1 MSIKN
6 YMNYESKLEE
16 IARYAFD
23 SVDFNKSSQIETKE
37 LSKVIKDISN
47 NLEVLQP
54 SQEEINEV
62 LKHLKIG
69 SSGIINFDEFF
80 VIIKC
85 IFGEKINANNYYQ
98 NANFTNLEKN
108 SYYMN
113 NININNNNNHENMN
127 KGIKKS
133 LYLVAKE
140 NYNVEKE
147 YYEYKNLRIINE
159 KLINENKSLVIQN
172 KNLIKKLE
180 EKEVEEKKVSEK
192 NKIIN
197 SFIDSINKKM
207 NQLND
212 NLKKEFEIN
221 KRLKEEIETKKEEIE
236 KKDGIIEEL
245 KKKLNQ

>member
-6 YMNYESKLEE
+6 YMSYESTLEE

-85 IFGEKINANNYYQ
+85 IFGEKINADNYYQ
-98 NANFTNLEKN
+98 NPNFTNLEKN

-113 NININNNNNHENMN
+113 NININNNNNNENKN
-127 KGIKKS
+127 KVTKKS
-133 LYLVAKE
+133 LYLLAKDHI
-140 NYNVEKE
+140 NVEKV
-147 YYEYKNLRIINE
+147 YIEYKNLRIINE

-180 EKEVEEKKVSEK
+180 EKEVEEKKVFEK

-207 NQLND
+207 NQLKDKLENQ
-212 NLKKEFEIN
+212 FEIN
-221 KRLKEEIETKKEEIE
+221 KRLKEEIE

>member
-6 YMNYESKLEE
+6 YMSYESKLEE
-16 IARYAFD
+16 IARYVFD

-37 LSKVIKDISN
+37 LSKVIKDISI

-62 LKHLKIG
+62 LKRLKIG

-108 SYYMN
+108 AYYMN
-113 NININNNNNHENMN
+113 NININNNNNNENKN
-127 KGIKKS
+127 KVTKKS
-133 LYLVAKE
+133 LYLLAKDHI
-140 NYNVEKE
+140 NDEKV
-147 YYEYKNLRIINE
+147 YIEYKNLRIINE

-180 EKEVEEKKVSEK
+180 EKEVEEKKVFEK

-207 NQLND
+207 NQLKDKLENQ
-212 NLKKEFEIN
+212 FEIN
-221 KRLKEEIETKKEEIE
+221 KRLKEEIE

>member
-6 YMNYESKLEE
+6 YMSYESTLEE

-37 LSKVIKDISN
+37 LSKVIEDISN

-113 NININNNNNHENMN
+113 NININNNNNNENMN
-127 KGIKKS
+127 KGIKKKS
-133 LYLVAKE
+133 LYSVAKD
-140 NYNVEKE
+140 NNNVEKVYIE
-147 YYEYKNLRIINE
+147 CKNLRIINE

-180 EKEVEEKKVSEK
+180 EKEVEEKKVFEK

-207 NQLND
+207 NQLKDKLENQ
-212 NLKKEFEIN
+212 FEIN
-221 KRLKEEIETKKEEIE
+221 KRLKEEIE

>member
-6 YMNYESKLEE
+6 YMNYESTLKE
-16 IARYAFD
+16 IAKYAFD

-98 NANFTNLEKN
+98 NPNFTNLEKN

-159 KLINENKSLVIQN
+159 KLINENK
-172 KNLIKKLE
+172 NLKKKLE

>member
-6 YMNYESKLEE
+6 YMSYESTLEE

-37 LSKVIKDISN
+37 LSKVIEDISN

-62 LKHLKIG
+62 LKRLKIG

-108 SYYMN
+108 AYYMN
-113 NININNNNNHENMN
+113 NININNNNNNENMN
-127 KGIKKS
+127 KGIKKKS
-133 LYLVAKE
+133 LYSVAKD
-140 NYNVEKE
+140 NNNVEKVYIE
-147 YYEYKNLRIINE
+147 CKNLRIINE

-180 EKEVEEKKVSEK
+180 EKEVEEKKVFEK

-207 NQLND
+207 NQLKDKLENQ
-212 NLKKEFEIN
+212 FEIN
-221 KRLKEEIETKKEEIE
+221 KRLKEEIE

>member
-6 YMNYESKLEE
+6 YMNYESTLEE

-37 LSKVIKDISN
+37 LPKVIKDISN

-62 LKHLKIG
+62 LKRLKIG

-108 SYYMN
+108 AYYMN
-113 NININNNNNHENMN
+113 NININNNNNNENKN
-127 KGIKKS
+127 KVTKKS
-133 LYLVAKE
+133 LYLLAKDHI
-140 NYNVEKE
+140 NVEKV
-147 YYEYKNLRIINE
+147 YIDYKNLRIINE

-180 EKEVEEKKVSEK
+180 EKEVEEKKVFEK

-207 NQLND
+207 NQLKDKLENQ
-212 NLKKEFEIN
+212 FEIN
-221 KRLKEEIETKKEEIE
+221 KRLKEEIE

>member
-62 LKHLKIG
+62 LKRLKIG

-113 NININNNNNHENMN
+113 NININNNNNNENMN
-127 KGIKKS
+127 KGIKKKS
-133 LYLVAKE
+133 LYSVAKD
-140 NYNVEKE
+140 NNNVEKVYIE
-147 YYEYKNLRIINE
+147 CKNLRIINE

-180 EKEVEEKKVSEK
+180 EKEVEEKKVFEK

-207 NQLND
+207 NQLKDKLENQ
-212 NLKKEFEIN
+212 FEIN
-221 KRLKEEIETKKEEIE
+221 KRLKEEIE
-236 KKDGIIEEL
+236 KKDVIIEEL

>member
-6 YMNYESKLEE
+6 YMSYESTLEE

-37 LSKVIKDISN
+37 LSKVIEDISN

-113 NININNNNNHENMN
+113 NININNNNNNENMN
-127 KGIKKS
+127 KGDKKS
-133 LYLVAKE
+133 LYLRANE
-140 NYNVEKE
+140 NYNVEKVYNE
-147 YYEYKNLRIINE
+147 NRKLRIINE

-172 KNLIKKLE
+172 KNLKKKLE
-180 EKEVEEKKVSEK
+180 EKEVEEKKVFEK

-197 SFIDSINKKM
+197 SYIDTINNKM
-207 NQLND
+207 NI
-212 NLKKEFEIN
+212 LKDKLEKQFEIN
-221 KRLKEEIETKKEEIE
+221 KRLKEEIETK
-236 KKDGIIEEL
+236 DGIIEEL

>member
-113 NININNNNNHENMN
+113 NININNNNNNENKN
-127 KGIKKS
+127 KVTKKS
-133 LYLVAKE
+133 LYLVGKK
-140 NYNVEKE
+140 NY
-147 YYEYKNLRIINE
+147 IIE
-159 KLINENKSLVIQN
+159 KLINENK
-172 KNLIKKLE
+172 NLKKKLE
-180 EKEVEEKKVSEK
+180 EKEVEEKQVFEK

-207 NQLND
+207 NQLKDKLENQ
-212 NLKKEFEIN
+212 FEIN
-221 KRLKEEIETKKEEIE
+221 KRLKEEIE

>member
-6 YMNYESKLEE
+6 YMSYESTLEE

-37 LSKVIKDISN
+37 LSKVIEDISN

-62 LKHLKIG
+62 LKRLKIG

-127 KGIKKS
+127 KGIKKKS
-133 LYLVAKE
+133 LYSVAKD
-140 NYNVEKE
+140 NNNVEKVYIE
-147 YYEYKNLRIINE
+147 CKNLRIINE

-180 EKEVEEKKVSEK
+180 EKEVEEKKVFEK

-207 NQLND
+207 NQLKDKLENQ
-212 NLKKEFEIN
+212 FEIN
-221 KRLKEEIETKKEEIE
+221 KRLKEEIE

>member
-16 IARYAFD
+16 IAKYAFD

-62 LKHLKIG
+62 LKRLKIG

-133 LYLVAKE
+133 LYLVAKD
-140 NYNVEKE
+140 NNNAEKVYIE
-147 YYEYKNLRIINE
+147 CKNLRIINE

-180 EKEVEEKKVSEK
+180 EKEVEEKKVFEK

-207 NQLND
+207 NQLKDKLENQ
-212 NLKKEFEIN
+212 FEIN
-221 KRLKEEIETKKEEIE
+221 KRLKEEIE

>member
-37 LSKVIKDISN
+37 LSKVIEDISN

-62 LKHLKIG
+62 LKRLKIG

-85 IFGEKINANNYYQ
+85 IFGEKIIANNYYQ
-98 NANFTNLEKN
+98 NTNFTNLEKN

-133 LYLVAKE
+133 LYLVGKK
-140 NYNVEKE
+140 NY
-147 YYEYKNLRIINE
+147 IIE
-159 KLINENKSLVIQN
+159 KLINENK
-172 KNLIKKLE
+172 NLKKKLE
-180 EKEVEEKKVSEK
+180 EKEVEEKKVFEK

>member
-6 YMNYESKLEE
+6 YMSYESTLEE
-16 IARYAFD
+16 IARNAFD

-62 LKHLKIG
+62 LKRLKIG

-85 IFGEKINANNYYQ
+85 IFGEKINADNYYQ

-113 NININNNNNHENMN
+113 NININNNNNNENMN
-127 KGIKKS
+127 KGDKKS
-133 LYLVAKE
+133 LYLVGKK
-140 NYNVEKE
+140 NY
-147 YYEYKNLRIINE
+147 IIE
-159 KLINENKSLVIQN
+159 KLINENK
-172 KNLIKKLE
+172 NLKKKLE

-207 NQLND
+207 NQLKDKLENQ
-212 NLKKEFEIN
+212 FEIN
-221 KRLKEEIETKKEEIE
+221 KRLKEEIE

>member
-37 LSKVIKDISN
+37 LSKVIKDISI

-62 LKHLKIG
+62 LKRLKIG

-85 IFGEKINANNYYQ
+85 IFGEKNNANNYYQ

-108 SYYMN
+108 AYYMN
-113 NININNNNNHENMN
+113 NININNNNNNENKN
-127 KGIKKS
+127 KVTKKS
-133 LYLVAKE
+133 LYLLAKDHI
-140 NYNVEKE
+140 NDEKV
-147 YYEYKNLRIINE
+147 YIEYKNLRIINE

-180 EKEVEEKKVSEK
+180 EKEVEEKKVFEK

-207 NQLND
+207 NQLKDKLENQ
-212 NLKKEFEIN
+212 FEIN
-221 KRLKEEIETKKEEIE
+221 KRLKEEIE

>member
-108 SYYMN
+108 AYYMN
-113 NININNNNNHENMN
+113 NININNNNNNENKN
-127 KGIKKS
+127 KVTKKS
-133 LYLVAKE
+133 LYLLAKDHI
-140 NYNVEKE
+140 NVEKV
-147 YYEYKNLRIINE
+147 YIEYKNLRIINE

-180 EKEVEEKKVSEK
+180 EKEVEEKKVFEK

-207 NQLND
+207 NQLKDKLENQ
-212 NLKKEFEIN
+212 FEIN
-221 KRLKEEIETKKEEIE
+221 KRLKEEIE

>member
-62 LKHLKIG
+62 LKRLKIG

-113 NININNNNNHENMN
+113 NININNNNNNENMN
-127 KGIKKS
+127 KGIKKKS
-133 LYLVAKE
+133 LYSVAKD
-140 NYNVEKE
+140 NNNVEKVYIE
-147 YYEYKNLRIINE
+147 CKNLRIINE

-180 EKEVEEKKVSEK
+180 EKEVEEKKVFEK

-207 NQLND
+207 NQLKDKLENQ
-212 NLKKEFEIN
+212 FEIN
-221 KRLKEEIETKKEEIE
+221 KRLKEEIE

>member
-37 LSKVIKDISN
+37 LSKVIEDISN

-62 LKHLKIG
+62 LKRLKIG

-85 IFGEKINANNYYQ
+85 IFGEKINADNYYQ
-98 NANFTNLEKN
+98 NPNFTNSEKN

-113 NININNNNNHENMN
+113 NININNNNNNENMN

-159 KLINENKSLVIQN
+159 TLINENKSLVIQN

-180 EKEVEEKKVSEK
+180 EKEVEEKKVFEK

-207 NQLND
+207 NQLKDKLENQ
-212 NLKKEFEIN
+212 FEIN
-221 KRLKEEIETKKEEIE
+221 KRLKEEIE

>member
-108 SYYMN
+108 AYYMN
-113 NININNNNNHENMN
+113 NININNNNNNENKN
-127 KGIKKS
+127 KVTKKS

-140 NYNVEKE
+140 NYNVEKV
-147 YYEYKNLRIINE
+147 YNEYKNLRIINE

-180 EKEVEEKKVSEK
+180 EKEVEEKKVFEK

-207 NQLND
+207 NQLKDKLENQ
-212 NLKKEFEIN
+212 FEIN
-221 KRLKEEIETKKEEIE
+221 KRLKEEIE

>member
-6 YMNYESKLEE
+6 YMNYESTLEE

-37 LSKVIKDISN
+37 LSKVIEDISN

-62 LKHLKIG
+62 LKRLKIG

-108 SYYMN
+108 AYYMN
-113 NININNNNNHENMN
+113 NININNNNNNENKN
-127 KGIKKS
+127 KVTKKS
-133 LYLVAKE
+133 LYLLAKDHI
-140 NYNVEKE
+140 NVEKV
-147 YYEYKNLRIINE
+147 YIEYKNLRIINE

-221 KRLKEEIETKKEEIE
+221 KRLKEEIE

>member
-113 NININNNNNHENMN
+113 NININNNNNNENKN
-127 KGIKKS
+127 KVTKKS
-133 LYLVAKE
+133 LYLLAKDHI
-140 NYNVEKE
+140 NDEKV
-147 YYEYKNLRIINE
+147 YIEYKNLRIINE

-180 EKEVEEKKVSEK
+180 EKEVEEKKVFEK

-207 NQLND
+207 NQLKDKLENQ
-212 NLKKEFEIN
+212 FEIN
-221 KRLKEEIETKKEEIE
+221 KRLKEEIE

>member
-6 YMNYESKLEE
+6 YMSYESTLEE

-37 LSKVIKDISN
+37 LSKVIEDISN

-62 LKHLKIG
+62 LKRLKIG

-108 SYYMN
+108 AYYMN
-113 NININNNNNHENMN
+113 NININNNNNNENKN
-127 KGIKKS
+127 KVTKKS
-133 LYLVAKE
+133 LYLLAKDHI
-140 NYNVEKE
+140 NDEKV
-147 YYEYKNLRIINE
+147 YIEYKNLRIINE
-159 KLINENKSLVIQN
+159 KLINENK
-172 KNLIKKLE
+172 NLKKKLE
-180 EKEVEEKKVSEK
+180 EKEVEEKKVFEK

-207 NQLND
+207 NQLKDKLENQ
-212 NLKKEFEIN
+212 FEIN

>member
-6 YMNYESKLEE
+6 YMSYESTLEE

-108 SYYMN
+108 AYYMN
-113 NININNNNNHENMN
+113 NININNNNNNENKN
-127 KGIKKS
+127 KVTKKS
-133 LYLVAKE
+133 LYLLAKDHI
-140 NYNVEKE
+140 NDEKV
-147 YYEYKNLRIINE
+147 YIEYKNLRIINE

-180 EKEVEEKKVSEK
+180 EKEVEEKKVFEK

-207 NQLND
+207 NQLKDKLENQ
-212 NLKKEFEIN
+212 FEIN
-221 KRLKEEIETKKEEIE
+221 KRLKEEIE

>member
-6 YMNYESKLEE
+6 YMSYESTLEE

-37 LSKVIKDISN
+37 LSKVIEDISN

-62 LKHLKIG
+62 LKRLKIG

-85 IFGEKINANNYYQ
+85 IFGEKINADNYYQ
-98 NANFTNLEKN
+98 NPNFTNLEKN

-140 NYNVEKE
+140 NYNV
-147 YYEYKNLRIINE
+147 
-159 KLINENKSLVIQN
+159 
-172 KNLIKKLE
+172 
-180 EKEVEEKKVSEK
+180 
-192 NKIIN
+192 
-197 SFIDSINKKM
+197 
-207 NQLND
+207 
-212 NLKKEFEIN
+212 
-221 KRLKEEIETKKEEIE
+221 
-236 KKDGIIEEL
+236 
-245 KKKLNQ
+245 

>member
-16 IARYAFD
+16 IARNAFD

-37 LSKVIKDISN
+37 LSKVIEDISN

-113 NININNNNNHENMN
+113 NININNNNNNENMN
-127 KGIKKS
+127 KGIKKKS
-133 LYLVAKE
+133 LYSVAKD
-140 NYNVEKE
+140 NNNVEKV
-147 YYEYKNLRIINE
+147 YIEYKNLRIINE

-180 EKEVEEKKVSEK
+180 EKEVEEKKVFEK

-207 NQLND
+207 NQLKDKLENQ
-212 NLKKEFEIN
+212 FEIN
-221 KRLKEEIETKKEEIE
+221 KRLKEEIE

>member
-6 YMNYESKLEE
+6 YMSYESTLEE

-113 NININNNNNHENMN
+113 NININNNNNNENMN
-127 KGIKKS
+127 KGIKKKS
-133 LYLVAKE
+133 LYSVAKD
-140 NYNVEKE
+140 NNNVEKLYIE
-147 YYEYKNLRIINE
+147 CKNLRIINE

-180 EKEVEEKKVSEK
+180 EKEVEEKKVFEK

-207 NQLND
+207 NQLKDKLENQ
-212 NLKKEFEIN
+212 FEIN
-221 KRLKEEIETKKEEIE
+221 KRLKEEIE

>member
-113 NININNNNNHENMN
+113 NININNNNNNENMN
-127 KGIKKS
+127 KGIKKKS
-133 LYLVAKE
+133 LYSVAKD
-140 NYNVEKE
+140 NNNVEKVYIE
-147 YYEYKNLRIINE
+147 CKNLRIINE
-159 KLINENKSLVIQN
+159 KLINENK
-172 KNLIKKLE
+172 NLKKKLE
-180 EKEVEEKKVSEK
+180 EKEVEEKKVFEK

-207 NQLND
+207 NQLKDKLENQ
-212 NLKKEFEIN
+212 FEIN
-221 KRLKEEIETKKEEIE
+221 KRLKEEIE

>member
-6 YMNYESKLEE
+6 YMNYESTLEE

-62 LKHLKIG
+62 LKRLKIG

-85 IFGEKINANNYYQ
+85 IFGEKINADNYYQ

-108 SYYMN
+108 AYYMN
-113 NININNNNNHENMN
+113 NININNNNNNENKN
-127 KGIKKS
+127 KVTKKS
-133 LYLVAKE
+133 LYLLAKDHI
-140 NYNVEKE
+140 NVEKV
-147 YYEYKNLRIINE
+147 YIEYKNLRIINE

-180 EKEVEEKKVSEK
+180 EKEVEEKKVFEK

-207 NQLND
+207 NQLKDKLENQ
-212 NLKKEFEIN
+212 FEIN
-221 KRLKEEIETKKEEIE
+221 KRLKEEIE

>member
-6 YMNYESKLEE
+6 YMNYESTLEE

-37 LSKVIKDISN
+37 LSKVIEDISN

-62 LKHLKIG
+62 LKRLKIG

-108 SYYMN
+108 AYYMN
-113 NININNNNNHENMN
+113 NININNNNNNENKN
-127 KGIKKS
+127 KVTKKS
-133 LYLVAKE
+133 LYLLAKDHI
-140 NYNVEKE
+140 NVEKV
-147 YYEYKNLRIINE
+147 YIEYKNLRIINE

-180 EKEVEEKKVSEK
+180 EKEVEEKKVFEK

-207 NQLND
+207 NQLKDKLENQ
-212 NLKKEFEIN
+212 FEIN
-221 KRLKEEIETKKEEIE
+221 KRLKEEIE

>member
-16 IARYAFD
+16 IAKYAFD

-37 LSKVIKDISN
+37 LSKVIEDISN

-62 LKHLKIG
+62 LKRLKIG

-159 KLINENKSLVIQN
+159 KLINENKNLVIQN

-180 EKEVEEKKVSEK
+180 EKEVEEKKVFEK

-207 NQLND
+207 NQLKDKLENQ
-212 NLKKEFEIN
+212 FEIN
-221 KRLKEEIETKKEEIE
+221 KRLKEEIE

>member
-1 MSIKN
+1 
-6 YMNYESKLEE
+6 MNYESKLEE

-37 LSKVIKDISN
+37 LSKVIKDISI

-62 LKHLKIG
+62 LKRLKIG

-108 SYYMN
+108 AYYMN
-113 NININNNNNHENMN
+113 NININNNNNNENKN
-127 KGIKKS
+127 KVTKKS
-133 LYLVAKE
+133 LYLLAKDHI
-140 NYNVEKE
+140 NDEKV
-147 YYEYKNLRIINE
+147 YIEYKNLQIINE

-180 EKEVEEKKVSEK
+180 EKEVEEKKVFEK

-197 SFIDSINKKM
+197 SYIDTINNKM
-207 NQLND
+207 NI
-212 NLKKEFEIN
+212 LKDKLEKQFEIN
-221 KRLKEEIETKKEEIE
+221 KRLKEEIE

>member
-6 YMNYESKLEE
+6 YMSYESTLEE

-180 EKEVEEKKVSEK
+180 EKEVEEKKVFEK

-207 NQLND
+207 NQLKDKLENQ
-212 NLKKEFEIN
+212 FEIN
-221 KRLKEEIETKKEEIE
+221 KRLKEEIE

>member
-6 YMNYESKLEE
+6 YMSYESTLEE

-113 NININNNNNHENMN
+113 NININNNNNNENMN
-127 KGIKKS
+127 KGIKKKS
-133 LYLVAKE
+133 LYSVAKD
-140 NYNVEKE
+140 NNNVEKVYIE
-147 YYEYKNLRIINE
+147 CKNLRIINE

-180 EKEVEEKKVSEK
+180 EKEVEEKKVFEK

-207 NQLND
+207 NQLKDKLENQ
-212 NLKKEFEIN
+212 FEIN
-221 KRLKEEIETKKEEIE
+221 KRLKEEIE

>member
-62 LKHLKIG
+62 LKRLKIG

-108 SYYMN
+108 AYYMN
-113 NININNNNNHENMN
+113 NININNNNNNENKN
-127 KGIKKS
+127 KVTKKS
-133 LYLVAKE
+133 LYLLAKDHI
-140 NYNVEKE
+140 NDEKV
-147 YYEYKNLRIINE
+147 YIEYKNLRIINE
-159 KLINENKSLVIQN
+159 KLINENK
-172 KNLIKKLE
+172 NLKKKLE

>member
-108 SYYMN
+108 AYYMN
-113 NININNNNNHENMN
+113 NININNNNNNENKN
-127 KGIKKS
+127 KVTKKS
-133 LYLVAKE
+133 LYLLAKDHI
-140 NYNVEKE
+140 NDEKV
-147 YYEYKNLRIINE
+147 YIEYKNLRIINE

-180 EKEVEEKKVSEK
+180 EKEVEEKKVFEK

-207 NQLND
+207 NQLKDKLENQ
-212 NLKKEFEIN
+212 FEIN
-221 KRLKEEIETKKEEIE
+221 KRLKEEIE

>member
-6 YMNYESKLEE
+6 YMNYESTLEE

-37 LSKVIKDISN
+37 LPKVIKDISN

-85 IFGEKINANNYYQ
+85 IFGEKINADNYYQ
-98 NANFTNLEKN
+98 NPNFTNSEKN
-108 SYYMN
+108 AYYIN
-113 NININNNNNHENMN
+113 NRNINNNNNNENKN
-127 KGIKKS
+127 KVTKKS

-140 NYNVEKE
+140 NYNFEKL
-147 YYEYKNLRIINE
+147 YNEYKNLQIINE

-180 EKEVEEKKVSEK
+180 EKEVEEKKVFEK

-207 NQLND
+207 NQLKDKLENQ
-212 NLKKEFEIN
+212 FEIN
-221 KRLKEEIETKKEEIE
+221 KRLKEEIE